1 MFSRKKKGNHTVS
14 GEFYHWSYII
24 AFLSIVDMSILHW
37 KKSQVLFYF
46 TLLSY
51 GLASLGYVAVI
62 NKWKNW
68 MSVHIGG
75 MLGSYIGLITTTI
88 VVNVHRIPVLCD
100 LPLLIFWFLPAIIGI
115 PIIFKVK
122 PPYRRM

>member
-24 AFLSIVDMSILHW
+24 AFLSIVDMSILQW

-46 TLLSY
+46 TSY
-51 GLASLGYVAVI
+51 ILWTCFTWLCIAVI

-68 MSVHIGG
+68 MNVHIGG

-88 VVNVHRIPVLCD
+88 VVNVYSI
-100 LPLLIFWFLPAIIGI
+100 
-115 PIIFKVK
+115 
-122 PPYRRM
+122 